1 MREPLKLQETARK
14 ESDSRIFRDKSVLDV
29 NRPWDRLV
37 HRDDQITQMTRAL
50 TSFWDGARAR
60 SILGI
65 GPLGTGKTAVARY
78 MAKNFQEDSEP
89 KGFKILTAYVSCI
102 QSSNMYDVLV
112 ESVRQV
118 RGISVSRGLGRGD
131 YVGALAREAENAQG
145 FILVLDE
152 VDRLALRKT
161 QDFSDLLYI
170 LSRSIPHASGIM
182 LTSKRKV
189 ADVLQ
194 REINGRSR
202 DTFMWDP
209 LAFPAYDA
217 PELWDILAPRM
228 ELAYEVGAYDDGII
242 NQICAVCVDQ
252 GLGARGA
259 IEISRRIGE
268 IAESRGE
275 RFLRPDDVGT
285 SVAEIIRRLVR
296 EPIHSLDRQC
306 KAILRA
312 LLTKRSPSNQQME
325 LHYAAH
331 IAPQLKAGESRQAFY
346 YHLGHLRELG
356 LVESYRSRRS
366 HGRGSEGHLEVD
378 PLQRQI
384 IEEALSSE
392 GEDAQ

>member
-1 MREPLKLQETARK
+1 MSNDDPCRPDE
-14 ESDSRIFRDKSVLDV
+14 ESRSQIFRDKSVLDV
-29 NRPWDRLV
+29 DRPWDRLV
-37 HRDDQITQMTRAL
+37 HRDDQITQVTRAL

-65 GPLGTGKTAVARY
+65 GSLGTGKTAVARY
-78 MAKNFQEDSEP
+78 VAKNFQEESGRN
-89 KGFKILTAYVSCI
+89 GFKILTAYVSCI
-102 QSSNMYDVLV
+102 QSSNTYDVLV
-112 ESVRQV
+112 EAGRQV
-118 RGISVSRGLGRGD
+118 HGNSVSRGLGRSD
-131 YVGALAREAENAQG
+131 YVDALAQESRNAQG

-170 LSRSIPHASGIM
+170 LSRSIPHASAIM

-217 PELWDILAPRM
+217 LQLHDIVTPRM
-228 ELAYEVGAYDDGII
+228 ELAYETGLYDQGII
-242 NQICAVCVDQ
+242 GRICAVCVDQ

-259 IEISRRIGE
+259 IEIARRIGE
-268 IAESRGE
+268 MAESRGE
-275 RFLRPDDVGT
+275 RFLRADDVD
-285 SVAEIIRRLVR
+285 VALREIIRRLVR
-296 EPIHSLDRQC
+296 EPILSLDRPC
-306 KAILRA
+306 KAILKV
-312 LLTKRSPSNQQME
+312 LLSKKSPSNHDME
-325 LHYAAH
+325 LYYASH
-331 IAPQLKAGESRQAFY
+331 VAPSVIAGESREAFY

-356 LVESYRSRRS
+356 LVASYRSKRR

-378 PLQRQI
+378 PLQRAI
-384 IEEALSSE
+384 IEDALGSE
-392 GEDAQ
+392 GDNRS